1 MRSSPVRNSDQADR
15 PGARKTG
22 DTAIASARWKPAV
35 LLVAALALVPMGGLI
50 VLGGVLA
57 GFATA
62 PRAASEEPPTPRE
75 RGPHDATSRHPF
87 NEVKKWVRVFD
98 DPARDEWQRPAD
110 VVAALHLEPGMTVAD
125 LGSGTGYFV
134 EHLSRP
140 VSPGGMVLAIDTE
153 PEMVKYIGA
162 RATRGGLGNVVPV
175 LAQPDD
181 PYLPLGRVDR
191 VLIVDTYH
199 HIDNRLGYFGTMLK
213 ALTSSGRIAIVD
225 FKKKPLP
232 VGPPP
237 EHKLT
242 RGFVIEEMET
252 AGWTLDREE
261 TFLPFQY
268 FLIFRPAGSP
278 AAKAGGR

>member
-1 MRSSPVRNSDQADR
+1 MAL
-15 PGARKTG
+15 A
-22 DTAIASARWKPAV
+22 
-35 LLVAALALVPMGGLI
+35 AALGLVPMGGLI
-50 VLGGVLA
+50 LLGGVLTGCAPAPPAAAHEPSTA
-57 GFATA
+57 GESSVARHA
-62 PRAASEEPPTPRE
+62 GKRDHEGHEAEEAPPTPRA

-98 DPARDEWQRPAD
+98 DPARDEWQKPAE
-110 VVAALHLEPGMTVAD
+110 VAAALHLEPGMTVAD
-125 LGSGTGYFV
+125 LGAGTGYFV
-134 EHLSRP
+134 EHLSKP
-140 VSPGGMVLAIDTE
+140 VSAGGMVLAIDTE

-162 RATRGGLGNVVPV
+162 RATRGGLDNVVPV

-181 PYLPLGRVDR
+181 PYLPRGRVDR

-199 HIDNRLGYFGTMLK
+199 HIDDRLSYFGRMRK
-213 ALTSSGRIAIVD
+213 ALTSGGRVAIVD

-242 RGFVIEEMET
+242 RGFVVEEMEK
-252 AGWTLDREE
+252 AGWALDREE
-261 TFLPFQY
+261 TFLPYQY

-278 AAKAGGR
+278 AAKA